1 MTDDRARRMPDRF
14 PTTRLSIVLAATGG
28 DDEARDALDSL
39 CRLYWPPLYAFIRR
53 RGHDEETARDL
64 TQAFI
69 VRLLEK
75 GTLRQFERER
85 GRFRTFLL
93 ACLKHFLANQRD
105 LETARKRGGGVPPI
119 SIDDTAAFERW
130 ARLEPADRSTPETI
144 FERQWALEVLQQA
157 MTRLEEECRGDGSAR
172 RFALLKPYL
181 TREGDAPA
189 YRDVG
194 HELGITEGA
203 VKVAVHRL
211 RERFHHCLREQVS
224 LTVAHAADISD
235 EIRHL
240 ITALGA

>member
-1 MTDDRARRMPDRF
+1 MPTDPARRMPDRF
-14 PTTRLSIVLAATGG
+14 PTTRLSIVLAASGG
-28 DDEARDALDSL
+28 DDEARGAMDSL

-53 RGHDEETARDL
+53 RGHDEEAARDL
-64 TQAFI
+64 TQSFI

-75 GTLRQFERER
+75 GPLRQFERER

-105 LETARKRGGGVPPI
+105 LEMARKRGGGAVMI
-119 SIDDTAAFERW
+119 SIDDTGAFERS
-130 ARLEPADRSTPETI
+130 ARQQPADNSTPETI

-157 MTRLEEECRGDGSAR
+157 MTRVEKECRREGSAK
-172 RFALLKPYL
+172 RFELLKPYL

-189 YRDVG
+189 YRDVS

-211 RERFHHCLREQVS
+211 RERFHHCLRDQVS

-240 ITALGA
+240 ITALST